1 MFRINNIIDFRN
13 VNCRYKFKVKVC
25 RYYRSGESE
34 DYFFQ
39 KAIIVLYDNITE
51 KGRIHEFTE
60 FAISEFGKNRIKTQ
74 VDYLGK
80 LVKFLNYI
88 MKNKIKK
95 NFKYLDFY
103 DAEEFLQKVALD
115 IQINTF
121 NIYKMVLS
129 RFYRYLAQK
138 EWLININVNDFIKR
152 EIENSG
158 YTSVNYEIPI
168 SNMDIPNNIHGRNT
182 HVMEYELQAMFLE
195 VAIEEVNIIALGV
208 FFQMFGGLRAGE
220 VVNLT
225 HSSVQCIGPYGRYGM
240 LLDIRNRNLR
250 LDLKNNQAKG
260 YSKKM
265 RKQKVI
271 SPFNMLEKMYVN
283 HIKKYKCIDS
293 SDAIF
298 INEKGMP
305 MTIGSYNYYF
315 AKLKNIF
322 LKRLKE
328 CGNPTL
334 KVQGDILNS
343 AKWKTHIGRGIYS
356 NNLAEFMSASELK
369 LARGD
374 KFINSSD
381 SYLEETKRIGKLYE
395 ENAEGAFQ
403 TLIKNLCYEM
413 YIT

>member
-1 MFRINNIIDFRN
+1 MINNNVIDLKN
-13 VNCRYKFKVKVC
+13 TNLRYKFIVKVC
-25 RYYRSGESE
+25 NYWREGRDEE
-34 DYFFQ
+34 HLFQ
-39 KAIIVLYDNITE
+39 KAIIVLFDNITG
-51 KGRIHEFTE
+51 KSRVHEFTE
-60 FAISEFGKNRIKTQ
+60 FAIKEFGENKIKTQ

-80 LVKFLNYI
+80 LANFLNYI
-88 MKNKIKK
+88 ITNRIKK
-95 NFKYLDFY
+95 NFKYLDFN
-103 DAEEFLQKVALD
+103 DVEEFLQELALND
-115 IQINTF
+115 QKNTIY
-121 NIYKMVLS
+121 IYKMVLS
-129 RFYRYLAQK
+129 RFYSYLARK
-138 EWLININVNDFIKR
+138 EWLINVHIDDFDKR
-152 EIENSG
+152 E
-158 YTSVNYEIPI
+158 YEKKGEVIVDY
-168 SNMDIPNNIHGRNT
+168 DIPVSIDIPDNIHGRNT

-225 HSSVQCIGPYGRYGM
+225 HSAIQCIGPYGRYGM
-240 LLDIRNRNLR
+240 LLDIRDRKLR

-260 YSKKM
+260 YSKKI

-271 SPFNMLEKMYVN
+271 SPFYMLEKVYIQ
-283 HIKKYKCIDS
+283 HIRKYKCVDNS
-293 SDAIF
+293 GAIF
-298 INEKGMP
+298 ANKDGMP

-315 AKLKNIF
+315 SKLKNIF

-328 CGNPTL
+328 CDNPTL
-334 KVQGDILNS
+334 KVQGDILNA

-369 LARGD
+369 IARGD

-403 TLIKNLCYEM
+403 ALIKR
-413 YIT
+413 IK